1 MGGLKHYLSGGGF
14 SHYLYKH
21 IGDTI
26 TEGRM
31 TGKVVTKIDDN
42 KINHS
47 GLPFYSN
54 TSDFYVKISE
64 EDGQPEQIRIF
75 KNRRALLDLDWNH
88 PHPPFKKGELH
99 IHECVFDKNGHP
111 RRLSPRAATPD
122 EIKKYRALIKKVNPN
137 VKF

>member
-1 MGGLKHYLSGGGF
+1 MEKLYEQGVLPFIF
-14 SHYLYKH
+14 ST
-21 IGDTI
+21 D
-26 TEGRM
+26 E
-31 TGKVVTKIDDN
+31 KIIRVSPSKSKKLCTDN
-42 KINHS
+42 INHS

-122 EIKKYRALIKKVNPN
+122 EIKKYRALIKKVNPT